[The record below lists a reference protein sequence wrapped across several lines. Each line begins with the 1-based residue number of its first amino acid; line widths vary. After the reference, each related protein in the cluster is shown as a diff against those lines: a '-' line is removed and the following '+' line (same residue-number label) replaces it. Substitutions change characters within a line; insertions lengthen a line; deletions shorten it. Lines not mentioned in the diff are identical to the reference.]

1 MRCNKFITTHQN
13 LSSDVLCHWS
23 YLFDDFLAGI
33 VDSSHSNLSNSSNR
47 DHELKGV
54 NLGCLRGLGWCIVIA
69 VAIVRLA
76 LLVVALLLLL
86 KILLLVEELRCSMV
100 GCVLSSLDHWLL

>member
-1 MRCNKFITTHQN
+1 M
-13 LSSDVLCHWS
+13 SDS
-23 YLFDDFLAGI
+23 P
-33 VDSSHSNLSNSSNR
+33 NR

-69 VAIVRLA
+69 VAIARLA
-76 LLVVALLLLL
+76 LLVVLALLLLL
-86 KILLLVEELRCSMV
+86 KILLLVEELCCSMV